1 MFEVVVFLACRRA
14 SPEGPL
20 GPGALARL
28 PYTLEG
34 VTYTF
39 QIGDP
44 AAEPPF
50 RIEELW
56 LYLRFSRTSATG
68 FTRRFG
74 LRILAVNNDGSRTPV
89 AHPAVPPTTGPFDL
103 GA

>member
-39 QIGDP
+39 RVRAFNSVGESAPSDTGIGIECMVVI
-44 AAEPPF
+44 AE
-50 RIEELW
+50 
-56 LYLRFSRTSATG
+56 
-68 FTRRFG
+68 
-74 LRILAVNNDGSRTPV
+74 DGETYCQ
-89 AHPAVPPTTGPFDL
+89 
-103 GA
+103 